1 MSRDS
6 ASSKCRKK
14 SSVRHTRAIRRERH
28 QHAPDP
34 APPED
39 FAARLTELVY
49 PVALGVVRQFHRRG
63 LRERVL
69 TLPVMVAF
77 VLALI
82 WRQVGGV
89 AELVR
94 LVRQQVIFWV
104 PPLKVSAQ
112 AVEQRL
118 RCLPADLFRQVLDRV
133 LSPLHAAWPT
143 RHRPVPP
150 AIAWARDRFSR
161 LLVCDAST
169 LDVLMRKIGAL
180 QGLPKPPLAGRI
192 TALLDLGS
200 RLPWRVWFE
209 PDPKASEQNHW
220 PELLAAIPARALV
233 VFDMG
238 YTNFRAWADL
248 TAATVAWITRARK
261 NLVFRV
267 ERVLERSATVRDL
280 RVTLGQGDTELTVR
294 LVEVCFEG
302 TWHRYLTNELDPVQL
317 PAVYVALLYR
327 QRWRIEEAFLIVKRL
342 LGLSYLWS
350 GAQNAVE
357 LQVWA
362 TWLLYAVLVDFTDAV
377 AEALDRPFAAL
388 SIARVFGSL
397 PYAAEAL
404 QKDQTTST
412 VLYLAENATW
422 LGILKRPRAKPKPKE
437 ALDGAEESLTW
448 D

>member
-1 MSRDS
+1 MSQDP
-6 ASSKCRKK
+6 ASQKPRKK
-14 SSVRHTRAIRRERH
+14 SSVCHTRALQRERH

-34 APPED
+34 VPPGD
-39 FAARLTELVY
+39 FAERLTELVY
-49 PVALGVVRQFHRRG
+49 PVALGAVRQFHRRG

-77 VLALI
+77 VLALV

-94 LVRQQVIFWV
+94 LVRQQVVFWV
-104 PPLKVSAQ
+104 PPVKVSAQ

-133 LSPLHAAWPT
+133 LVPLHDTWPT
-143 RHRPVPP
+143 RQRPVPS
-150 AIAWARDRFSR
+150 AIAWARTRFTR

-169 LDVLMRKIGAL
+169 LDALMRKVGAL

-209 PDPKASEQNHW
+209 SNPKASEQNHW
-220 PELLAAIPARALV
+220 PELLAAVPAHALV

-238 YTNFRAWADL
+238 YTNFQAFARL
-248 TAATVAWITRARK
+248 TAATATWITRARK

-267 ERVLERSATVRDL
+267 EQVLEHSASMRDL
-280 RVTLGQGDTELTVR
+280 RISLGRGETEQTVR
-294 LVEVCFEG
+294 LIEVYFEG
-302 TWHRYLTNELDPVQL
+302 TWHRYLTNELDPIRL
-317 PAVYVALLYR
+317 PAGYVALLYR
-327 QRWRIEEAFLIVKRL
+327 QRWRIEEAFLIAKRL

-357 LQVWA
+357 LQLWA
-362 TWLLYAVLVDFTDAV
+362 TWLLYAVLVDLTDAV
-377 AEALDRPFAAL
+377 AEALDRPFADL

-397 PYAAEAL
+397 PYAADAL
-404 QKDQTTST
+404 QKGQAAST
-412 VLYLAENATW
+412 VVYLAENATW
-422 LGILKRPRAKPKPKE
+422 LGILKRPRPKPRPKE
-437 ALDGAEESLTW
+437 ALDCADESLT
-448 D
+448 

>member
-1 MSRDS
+1 MSQDTGS
-6 ASSKCRKK
+6 AKSRKK
-14 SSVRHTRAIRRERH
+14 SSVRHTRAIQRERR

-49 PVALGVVRQFHRRG
+49 PVALAVVRQFHRRG

-77 VLALI
+77 VLSLI

-118 RCLPADLFRQVLDRV
+118 RCLPADLFRQIFEQV
-133 LSPLHAAWPT
+133 LSLLHAAWPT

-169 LDVLMRKIGAL
+169 LDVLMRKVGAL

-200 RLPWRVWFE
+200 RLPRRVWFE

-220 PELLAAIPARALV
+220 PQLLAALPAQALV
-233 VFDMG
+233 IFDMG
-238 YTNFRAWADL
+238 YTNFQAWADL
-248 TAATVAWITRARK
+248 TAATVTWITRARK
-261 NLVFRV
+261 NLGFRV

-280 RVTLGQGDTELTVR
+280 RVIVGQGDAEQTLR
-294 LVEVCFEG
+294 LVEMCFDG
-302 TWHRYLTNELDPVQL
+302 AWYRYLTNELDPVRL
-317 PAVYVALLYR
+317 PAAYVAQLYR
-327 QRWRIEEAFLIVKRL
+327 QRWRIEEAFLIAKRL

-357 LQVWA
+357 LQIWA
-362 TWLLYAVLVDFTDAV
+362 TWLLYAVLVDLTDAV

-397 PYAAEAL
+397 PYAADAL
-404 QKDQTTST
+404 HKGHTTSA

-422 LGILKRPRAKPKPKE
+422 LGIIKRPRPKPHPKE
-437 ALDGAEESLTW
+437 ALDAAEESLTW

>member
-1 MSRDS
+1 MPRN
-6 ASSKCRKK
+6 AAPSKPRKK
-14 SSVRHTRAIRRERH
+14 SSIPHTRAIQRDRR

-49 PVALGVVRQFHRRG
+49 PVALDVVRQFHRRG

-94 LVRQQVIFWV
+94 LVRREAVFWV

-118 RCLPADLFRQVLDRV
+118 RCLPADLFRQVFERV
-133 LSPLHAAWPT
+133 LAPLHAAWPT
-143 RHRPVPP
+143 RRRPVPP
-150 AIAWARDRFSR
+150 AIAWARGRFSR

-169 LDVLMRKIGAL
+169 LDVLMRKVGAL
-180 QGLPKPPLAGRI
+180 QGRPRPPLAGRI

-209 PDPKASEQNHW
+209 PDPKASEQAHW
-220 PELLAAIPARALV
+220 PLLLAAIPARALV

-238 YTNFRAWADL
+238 YTNFQAWADL
-248 TAATVAWITRARK
+248 TAAEATWITRAKK

-280 RVTLGQGDTELTVR
+280 RVTVGRGGAEQTVR

-302 TWHRYLTNELDPVQL
+302 TWHRYLTNELDPVRL
-317 PAVYVALLYR
+317 PAAYVALLYR

-357 LQVWA
+357 LQIWA
-362 TWLLYAVLVDFTDAV
+362 TWLLYAVLVDLTDAV

-388 SIARVFGSL
+388 SMARVFGSL
-397 PYAAEAL
+397 PYAADAL
-404 QKDQTTST
+404 RKGQATSA
-412 VLYLAENATW
+412 VLYLAENAAW
-422 LGILKRPRAKPKPKE
+422 LGIIKRPRAKPKPKE
-437 ALDGAEESLTW
+437 ALAFDEEPLTW